1 MTPRDREAL
10 RRIVAH
16 IEKIES
22 YLDQVGP
29 GWPEDDM
36 AIDAIAKRLEDVG
49 EQVKSI
55 GAGTLAAAP
64 EVDWAAA
71 KGMRTIIAHEYE
83 DLVVDVVDATVRE
96 DLPGM
101 KAAALRLLS

>member
-1 MTPRDREAL
+1 MEWFSMTPRDREAL

-36 AIDAIAKRLEDVG
+36 AIDVIAKRLEDVG

-55 GAGTLAAAP
+55 GADPLAA
-64 EVDWAAA
+64 
-71 KGMRTIIAHEYE
+71 
-83 DLVVDVVDATVRE
+83 
-96 DLPGM
+96 
-101 KAAALRLLS
+101 